1 MCALSAQIC
10 VPKEGL
16 TMQKII
22 IVGGGIAG
30 LAAAVHLKAGAKA
43 HDKKVEVLLLE
54 KNNRI
59 GGKILT
65 EKQGNYLIEGGPDSF
80 LPEKVWSV
88 NLAKHLGLEPEMLPS
103 NDQFKGT
110 FIYSGKQ
117 LHSLPEGVMLMVP
130 TMFKPMASSR
140 LISWPGKMRMGM
152 EMFIPRRKIMEDES
166 LASFVTRRLGRECLE
181 KIAEPL
187 VAGIHTSN
195 PDNMSVLA
203 TFPRFVQMEQKS
215 GSLIRGMLAAMKSKP
230 HATLSGPPPRP
241 GAAKMTYFMS
251 FKNGMQTLSRA
262 CSDFIGKD
270 SIRLGATVKAIEPA
284 GKGYTV
290 ILENGEKLDA
300 DYVMLGTASYESA
313 EMVKGFDD
321 TLAAQM
327 NKIEW
332 SSSATVSI
340 AFKKE
345 DVKVPLKGF
354 GFIVPRVEG
363 RRINAATYSSI
374 KWSFRAPDDH
384 ILIRTF
390 VGGGHHEELV
400 HELDDA
406 AMTSTVLEELDGIL
420 GLKANPQ
427 FSKTYRWYKG
437 MPKYTVGHLDRIGVL
452 DRTLSLHPGLHLIGC
467 SYKGIGIGDCI
478 HEAQIAAEKILK
490 S

>member
-1 MCALSAQIC
+1 MTK
-10 VPKEGL
+10 V
-16 TMQKII
+16 II
-22 IVGGGIAG
+22 IGGGIAG
-30 LAAAVHLKAGAKA
+30 LAAAVHLKSGAKA
-43 HDKKVEVLLLE
+43 YGKNIEVLLLE

-65 EKQGNYLIEGGPDSF
+65 EKHDNFLIEGGPDSF

-88 NLAKHLGLEPEMLPS
+88 NLARHLGLEPEMLPS

-110 FIYSGKQ
+110 FIYSRKR

-130 TMFKPMASSR
+130 TSFWPMAKSS
-140 LISWPGKMRMGM
+140 LISWPGKIRMGM
-152 EMFIPRRKIMEDES
+152 EVFMPKRKSRDDES

-215 GSLIRGMLAAMKSKP
+215 GSLILGMISAMKNRP
-230 HATLSGPPPRP
+230 HATLSGPSRP
-241 GAAKMTYFMS
+241 GRDAPKMTYFMS
-251 FKNGMQTLSRA
+251 FKNGMQALPQA
-262 CSDFIGKD
+262 CAEHIGKD
-270 SIRLGATVKAIEPA
+270 SIRINAGVKVVEPK
-284 GKGYTV
+284 GKGYSV
-290 ILENGEKLDA
+290 ILESGETLQA
-300 DYVMLGTASYESA
+300 DHVMLASASYDSL
-313 EMVKGFDD
+313 EMVKDFDSN
-321 TLAAQM
+321 LAAKM
-327 NKIEW
+327 GVIEW

-340 AFKKE
+340 VFKKE
-345 DVKVPLKGF
+345 DVRVPLRGF

-374 KWSFRAPDDH
+374 KWSYRAPDDT
-384 ILIRTF
+384 IMVRVF

-400 HELDDA
+400 RELDDA
-406 AMTSTVLEELDGIL
+406 SMVRMVLEELDTVL
-420 GLKANPQ
+420 GLKANAL
-427 FSKTYRWYKG
+427 FSKVYRWYKG
-437 MPKYTVGHLDRIGVL
+437 MPKYTVGHLEQIAVL
-452 DRTLSLHPGLHLIGC
+452 DRMLATHQGLHLIGC
-467 SYKGIGIGDCI
+467 SYKGIGIGDCV

>member
-1 MCALSAQIC
+1 MPN
-10 VPKEGL
+10 V
-16 TMQKII
+16 II
-22 IVGGGIAG
+22 IGGGIAG
-30 LAAAVHLKAGAKA
+30 LAAAVHLKSGAKA
-43 HDKKVEVLLLE
+43 YGKTVDVLVLE

-65 EKQGNYLIEGGPDSF
+65 EKIDNHLVEGGPDSF

-88 NLAKHLGLEPEMLPS
+88 NLARHLGLEPEMLPS

-110 FIYSGKQ
+110 FIYSRKK

-130 TMFKPMASSR
+130 TSFWPMAKSN
-140 LISWPGKMRMGM
+140 LISWPGKIRMGM
-152 EMFIPRRKIMEDES
+152 EVFMPKRKSRDDES

-215 GSLIRGMLAAMKSKP
+215 GSLILGMISAMKSRP
-230 HATLSGPPPRP
+230 HATLSGPSHP
-241 GAAKMTYFMS
+241 GHAGPKMTYFMS
-251 FKNGMQTLSRA
+251 FKNGMQALPQA
-262 CSDFIGKD
+262 CAEHIGKD
-270 SIRLGATVKAIEPA
+270 SVRLNAAVKAVEPK
-284 GKGYTV
+284 GKGYSV
-290 ILENGEKLDA
+290 ILENGESLEA
-300 DYVMLGTASYESA
+300 DHVMFASASYDSL
-313 EMVKGFDD
+313 EMVKGFDAS
-321 TLAAQM
+321 LAAKMGVIQ
-327 NKIEW
+327 W

-340 AFKKE
+340 VFKKE
-345 DVKVPLKGF
+345 DVRVPLRGF

-374 KWSFRAPDDH
+374 KWSYRAPDDT
-384 ILIRTF
+384 IMVRVF

-406 AMTSTVLEELDGIL
+406 GMVRMVLEELDTVL
-420 GLKANPQ
+420 GLKANAL
-427 FSKTYRWYKG
+427 FSKVYRWYKG
-437 MPKYTVGHLDRIGVL
+437 MPKYTVGHLEQIAVL
-452 DRTLSLHPGLHLIGC
+452 DRMLATHPGLHLIGC
-467 SYKGIGIGDCI
+467 SYKGIGIGDCV

>member
-1 MCALSAQIC
+1 M
-10 VPKEGL
+10 PKIV
-16 TMQKII
+16 II
-22 IVGGGIAG
+22 GGGIAG

-43 HDKKVEVLLLE
+43 YGKTVDVLLLE
-54 KNNRI
+54 KNGRL

-65 EKQGNYLIEGGPDSF
+65 EKLDKFLIEGGPDSF
-80 LPEKVWSV
+80 LPEKVWTV

-110 FIYSGKQ
+110 FIYSNNE

-130 TMFKPMASSR
+130 TSFWPMAKSK
-140 LISWPGKMRMGM
+140 LISWPGKLRMGM
-152 EMFIPRRKIMEDES
+152 DVFVPKRKIREDES

-215 GSLIRGMLAAMKSKP
+215 GSLILGMLAAMKSRP
-230 HATLSGPPPRP
+230 HATLSGPPPKP
-241 GAAKMTYFMS
+241 GSPKMTYFMS
-251 FKNGMQTLSRA
+251 FKNGMQTLSQA
-262 CSDFIGKD
+262 CADFIGKD
-270 SIRLGATVKAIEPA
+270 SIRMGASVKAIEPK
-284 GKGYTV
+284 GKGYSV
-290 ILENGEKLDA
+290 VLENGKLLDA
-300 DYVMLGTASYESA
+300 DHVMIASAAYDA
-313 EMVKGFDD
+313 AAMVKGINEN
-321 TLAAQM
+321 LAAQM

-332 SSSATVSI
+332 SSSSTVSI
-340 AFKKE
+340 AFRKD

-374 KWSFRAPDDH
+374 KWSFRAPEDT
-384 ILIRTF
+384 ILIRGF

-406 AMTSTVLEELDGIL
+406 GMVRMVLEELDGIL
-420 GLKANPQ
+420 GLKANAQ
-427 FSKTYRWYKG
+427 FSKVYRWYKG
-437 MPKYTVGHLDRIGVL
+437 MPKYTVGHLDRIALL
-452 DRTLSLHPGLHLIGC
+452 DRMLSAHPGLHLIGC
-467 SYKGIGIGDCI
+467 SYKGIGIGDCV
-478 HEAQIAAEKILK
+478 HEAQVAAERILK

>member
-1 MCALSAQIC
+1 M
-10 VPKEGL
+10 PKV
-16 TMQKII
+16 II
-22 IVGGGIAG
+22 IGGGIAG
-30 LAAAVHLKAGAKA
+30 LAAAVHLKSGAKA
-43 HDKKVEVLLLE
+43 YDKTIDVLLLE

-65 EKQGNYLIEGGPDSF
+65 EKHDNYLVEGGPDSF

-88 NLAKHLGLEPEMLPS
+88 NLARHLGLEPEMLPS

-110 FIYSGKQ
+110 FIYSRGK

-130 TMFKPMASSR
+130 TSFWPMAKSH
-140 LISWPGKMRMGM
+140 LITWPGKVRMGM
-152 EMFIPRRKIMEDES
+152 EVFVPKRKARDDES

-215 GSLIRGMLAAMKSKP
+215 GSLIHGMIAAMKSRP
-230 HATLSGPPPRP
+230 HATLSGPPPKP
-241 GAAKMTYFMS
+241 GSPKMTYFMS
-251 FKNGMQTLSRA
+251 FRNGMQTLSQA
-262 CSDFIGKD
+262 CGDHIGRD
-270 SIRLGATVKAIEPA
+270 SIRLNAGVRAVEPK
-284 GKGYTV
+284 GKGYSV
-290 ILENGEKLDA
+290 ILESGEILEA
-300 DYVMLGTASYESA
+300 DHVMLASASYDSL
-313 EMVKGFDD
+313 EMVKGFDAS
-321 TLAAQM
+321 LAAKMAVIQ
-327 NKIEW
+327 W

-345 DVKVPLKGF
+345 DVRVPLRGF

-374 KWSFRAPDDH
+374 KWSCRAPDDT
-384 ILIRTF
+384 IMVRVF

-406 AMTSTVLEELDGIL
+406 GMVRMVLEELDTVL
-420 GLKANPQ
+420 GLKASPR
-427 FSKTYRWYKG
+427 FSKVYRWYKG
-437 MPKYTVGHLDRIGVL
+437 MPKYTVGHLEQIAVL
-452 DRTLSLHPGLHLIGC
+452 DRMLATHPGLHLIGC
-467 SYKGIGIGDCI
+467 SYKGIGIGDCV

-490 S
+490 G